1 MAVPASVRRARCLK
15 AGSSSISRTDSA
27 TVLMIPRA
35 GASEGRA
42 NPTPD
47 RQGWPYLPVR
57 VPRSKSRVF
66 GYSRLPMHEPNWL
79 HVPPPRARPGDPDGH
94 RGAAPPAAAGVHGAR
109 VRGPAPTHEVRVLI
123 ATGHA
128 LVRAGY
134 RALLENA
141 TGIEIAAEAST
152 ADEAISLAHWS
163 ETDVVLLDS
172 ALPGRDLVQA
182 IREITDLTKAS
193 VIVLTSGEDGDSA
206 FVLLR
211 AGAAGFLLMDC
222 APHELVQAVQAVA
235 DGEAAL
241 SPSIAR
247 RLIARFAAQ
256 PDVGMARDGL
266 EELTAR
272 EREVMALA
280 ARGLNNVEIGEGLG
294 VSPATAKTH
303 INRAMMQLCAR
314 DRAQLVAFAYESGLV
329 AVTCDEP
336 QPVGAPGASPA

>member
-1 MAVPASVRRARCLK
+1 MSLTALAPTIPMATEA
-15 AGSSSISRTDSA
+15 
-27 TVLMIPRA
+27 PR
-35 GASEGRA
+35 
-42 NPTPD
+42 
-47 RQGWPYLPVR
+47 
-57 VPRSKSRVF
+57 PRL
-66 GYSRLPMHEPNWL
+66 RLVTGGHE
-79 HVPPPRARPGDPDGH
+79 VES
-94 RGAAPPAAAGVHGAR
+94 
-109 VRGPAPTHEVRVLI
+109 PAPTREVRVLI

-152 ADEAISLAHWS
+152 ADQAISLAHWS
-163 ETDVVLLDS
+163 EADVVLFDS
-172 ALPGRDLVQA
+172 ALPGRDPVQA
-182 IREITDLTKAS
+182 IREISDLSKAN

-206 FVLLR
+206 FPALR

-222 APHELVQAVQAVA
+222 APHELVEAIHAVA

-256 PDVGMARDGL
+256 PDVRTARDGL
-266 EELTAR
+266 EELTPR

-280 ARGLNNVEIGEGLG
+280 ARGLDNVEIAEELG

-303 INRAMMQLCAR
+303 VNRAMMKLRAR

-329 AVTCDEP
+329 AVQPHDP
-336 QPVGAPGASPA
+336 QPVG